1 MPALFTPRRRI
12 IVSVHAAVFVAAVAQ
27 SEIVPLL
34 PRLGHRYG
42 VSATAIA
49 LLIAAPGASM
59 LALCV
64 PIGVL
69 TDRLGARRLTLVGG
83 ALLCVASLGQALPDY
98 AAVLAARLMFGVAFG
113 TLFTA
118 GLVWLSRSAGEAG
131 AARLGATVTSASVG
145 VVMGPAIG
153 GLLGQSA
160 GLAAPFLLT
169 GAAAA
174 LVTLLVLTSPRQSPQ
189 APRAPA
195 YARSLRQLASEARR
209 DPGVIASAG
218 ALVISG
224 AVASTTQLLVP
235 LELHRT
241 GASASSIGLTFSA
254 TACLYIVI
262 SAAVVASGPRSIS
275 LRLNAIAALS
285 LTLTLVPAA
294 LSVSA
299 AAVAGTLL
307 ATSVPRAIIGTI
319 AYPLATVGQRA
330 RLGSGAAIGLLN
342 AAWASSIVIAP
353 LLAGALSQTLGARA
367 GFLTILAATALAGGA
382 LLAHARHTTSPE
394 PLEQAEEPLI
404 DTPLLLQLPLHEQK
418 GTT

>member
-1 MPALFTPRRRI
+1 MSALFTPRHRI
-12 IVSVHAAVFVAAVAQ
+12 TVSVHAAVFVAAVAQ

-83 ALLCVASLGQALPDY
+83 ALLCVASLGQALPAY
-98 AAVLAARLMFGVAFG
+98 AAVLIARLVFGVAFG

-118 GLVWLSRSAGEAG
+118 GLVWLSQSAGKAG
-131 AARLGATVTSASVG
+131 SARLGATVTSASVG
-145 VVMGPAIG
+145 VVLGPAIG

-169 GAAAA
+169 GAAAG
-174 LVTLLVLTSPRQSPQ
+174 LVTLLVLTSPRQSPH

-195 YARSLRQLASEARR
+195 YAGSLRQLASEARR
-209 DPGVIASAG
+209 DPGVLASAG

-254 TACLYIVI
+254 TACLYILV
-262 SAAVVASGPRSIS
+262 SAAVVASGPRAIS

-285 LTLTLVPAA
+285 LTLTLLPAA

-307 ATSVPRAIIGTI
+307 ATTVPRAIIGTI

-353 LLAGALSQTLGARA
+353 LLAGALSQPLGARA
-367 GFLTILAATALAGGA
+367 GFLTILAATAIAGSA
-382 LLAHARHTTSPE
+382 LLTHARHTTSLQ
-394 PLEQAEEPLI
+394 PLEPSEQLLT
-404 DTPLLLQLPLHEQK
+404 DTPALFQLPLPEQNR
-418 GTT
+418 TT